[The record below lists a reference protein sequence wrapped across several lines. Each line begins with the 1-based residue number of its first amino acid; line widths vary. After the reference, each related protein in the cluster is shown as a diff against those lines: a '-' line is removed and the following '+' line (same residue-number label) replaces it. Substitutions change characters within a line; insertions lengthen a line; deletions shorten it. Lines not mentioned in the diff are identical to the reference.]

1 MNKVFE
7 DFINNINFFDVS
19 VSLIFVYF
27 IVQCFLKGFSLSLIS
42 FMKWVLSTV
51 VTIILVPKLQ
61 PTVSDYI
68 ESEFVNN
75 IGLGIVIFI
84 FTLFLTIVLGKA
96 FGRAVTWT
104 GVGSIDKSFGVL
116 FGVFKVNGVKINGDR
131 FYYNLTEVNVI
142 DELIDRIVIEGA
154 YQNKGLGKIFYED
167 LIAFS
172 KSNASKRIAC
182 EVNIKPLNDR
192 SIIFHDSLG
201 FKEVG
206 QQDTNQGE
214 KRVSLM
220 ALDIKPGEVHAIMGP
235 NGSGKSTL
243 ANILSGKNGYEVSG
257 NLKYEGKNLQDIPI
271 EERAQKGI
279 FLAFQY
285 PLEIPGVNT
294 TNFLKTSL
302 NTIRKAKGEKEL
314 DTLTLLKLIKE
325 KASELNID
333 EKFLSRQLNV
343 GFSGGE
349 KKKNEILQMKL
360 LEPKLAILD
369 ETDSGLDIDALR
381 IVADGVNSHKNK
393 NNAFLIITH
402 YQRLLDYIKPD
413 FIHVLSNG
421 KIIKTGSADL
431 GQELEKTGYEN
442 LK

>member
-1 MNKVFE
+1 MLQLQNVKA
-7 DFINNINFFDVS
+7 S
-19 VSLIFVYF
+19 V
-27 IVQCFLKGFSLSLIS
+27 
-42 FMKWVLSTV
+42 
-51 VTIILVPKLQ
+51 
-61 PTVSDYI
+61 
-68 ESEFVNN
+68 N
-75 IGLGIVIFI
+75 
-84 FTLFLTIVLGKA
+84 
-96 FGRAVTWT
+96 
-104 GVGSIDKSFGVL
+104 DKSIL
-116 FGVFKVNGVKINGDR
+116 NGL
-131 FYYNLTEVNVI
+131 NLEI
-142 DELIDRIVIEGA
+142 
-154 YQNKGLGKIFYED
+154 
-167 LIAFS
+167 
-172 KSNASKRIAC
+172 KS
-182 EVNIKPLNDR
+182 
-192 SIIFHDSLG
+192 
-201 FKEVG
+201 
-206 QQDTNQGE
+206 
-214 KRVSLM
+214 
-220 ALDIKPGEVHAIMGP
+220 GEVHAIMGP

-243 ANILSGKNGYEVSG
+243 ANILSGKSGYDVSG
-257 NLKYEGKNLQDIPI
+257 SLKYEGKNLQEIPI

-302 NTIRKAKGEKEL
+302 NSIRKAKGEKEL
-314 DTLTLLKLIKE
+314 DTLNLLKLIKE
-325 KASELNID
+325 KATELNID

-413 FIHVLSNG
+413 FIHVLSKG
-421 KIIKTGSADL
+421 KIIKTGCAEL
-431 GQELEKTGYEN
+431 GQELEKTGYEK